1 MTDIA
6 QQLRSLPPE
15 TRSRLESYGFD
26 DAWFVR
32 EAKRLHEE
40 GRRDNR
46 VRGEVAPPADDDIS
60 DLPEADSAEWTSLTD
75 DGFAELEAGR
85 AALVVLAGGM
95 ATRMGGVVKA
105 LVEALP
111 GRTFLDLRLAGHRAL
126 EERVR
131 RRIPFWLMTS
141 HATDEAIREALG
153 DRLDGYYIATFPQM
167 VSLRL
172 EPGGGLFL
180 EDDGKP
186 SEHAPGHGDFPDA
199 LRRSGLLD
207 RFLEDGGRYVTSA
220 NLDNVGATL
229 DPTLI
234 GMHRRLGGQVT
245 CEVVDKVGT
254 DRGGIPAR
262 LDGRPMILEEFR
274 IPDTFDPATVRVFNT
289 NTFHF
294 DARALADLDLDWT
307 YFVVEKEVDGRPAI
321 QLERLVNEVAMVL
334 DTRFVR
340 VPRDGAESRFL
351 PVKDNDDLEEKRRS
365 LELVAR
371 HRGMI

>member
-6 QQLRSLPPE
+6 EQLRSLPTE
-15 TRSRLESYGFD
+15 IRSRLEAQGFD
-26 DAWFVR
+26 EDWFIR
-32 EAKRLHEE
+32 EAKRLDEE
-40 GRRDNR
+40 GRRDNT
-46 VRGEVAPPADDDIS
+46 VKGEVAPPADEDIV
-60 DLPEADSAEWTSLTD
+60 DLPERGSEEWESLTE
-75 DGFAELEAGR
+75 DGLAELAEGR

-111 GRTFLDLRLAGHRAL
+111 GHTFLDLRLAGHRAL
-126 EERVR
+126 EEKVG

-141 HATDEAIREALG
+141 HATDAAIRQALG

-172 EPGGGLFL
+172 EPDGGLFVD
-180 EDDGKP
+180 EHGNP

-207 RFLEDGGRYVTSA
+207 RFLEEGGRYVTSA
-220 NLDNVGATL
+220 NLDNIGATL
-229 DPTLI
+229 DPTLL
-234 GMHRRLGGQVT
+234 GLHRRLGGEVT
-245 CEVVDKVGT
+245 CEVVDKQGT
-254 DRGGIPAR
+254 DKGGIPAR
-262 LDGRPMILEEFR
+262 LDGRRMILEEFR
-274 IPDTFDPATVRVFNT
+274 IPESFDPATVRVFNT

-294 DARALADLDLDWT
+294 DAEALAGLDLDWT
-307 YFVVEKEVDGRPAI
+307 YFVVEKEVGGHKVV

-334 DTRFVR
+334 DMRFVR

-351 PVKDNDDLEEKRRS
+351 PVKDNEALEEKRPV

-371 HRGMI
+371 QRGMI

>member
-1 MTDIA
+1 MTDISE
-6 QQLRSLPPE
+6 QLRSLPPE
-15 TRSRLESYGFD
+15 NRSRLDAYGFD
-26 DAWFVR
+26 EDWFVGQV
-32 EAKRLHEE
+32 KRLDDE

-46 VRGEVAPPADDDIS
+46 VKGEIEPPYDDDVT
-60 DLPEADSAEWTSLTD
+60 DLPERGSETWESLTA
-75 DGFAELEAGR
+75 DGLAELEAGR
-85 AALVVLAGGM
+85 GALAVLAGGM

-111 GRTFLDLRLAGHRAL
+111 GVTFLDLRLAGHRAL
-126 EERVR
+126 EERVG

-141 HATDEAIREALG
+141 HATDEPIRRALG

-172 EPGGGLFL
+172 EPDGGLFF
-180 EDDGKP
+180 DDEGAP

-207 RFLEDGGRYVTSA
+207 RFLEEGGNYVTSA
-220 NLDNVGATL
+220 NLDNIGATL
-229 DPTLI
+229 DPALVAL
-234 GMHRRLGGQVT
+234 HRRLGGQMT
-245 CEVVDKVGT
+245 CEIVDKQGT
-254 DRGGIPAR
+254 DKGGIPAR
-262 LDGRPMILEEFR
+262 LDGRRMILEEFR
-274 IPDTFDPATVRVFNT
+274 IPDSFDPATVRMFNT

-294 DARALADLDLDWT
+294 DAQALGDLDLDWT
-307 YFVVEKEVDGRPAI
+307 YFVVEKEVDDRPVI

-340 VPRDGAESRFL
+340 VPRTGAESRFL
-351 PVKDNDDLEEKRRS
+351 PVKDTDDLEEKRPA

-371 HRGMI
+371 ERGMI